1 MTETRRRVS
10 RKKAKR
16 RSLSVSSI
24 ILIFGSL
31 LIITPFIVLGWIL
44 LSASLDTGTP
54 ILGDRYVGDLDP
66 AISKSDISNVKKSV
80 DGINGVEASS
90 VELATATLRVYVDV
104 EDSYSDTQASD
115 VAKSAYDSVLG
126 VLDVNKY
133 FTQTD
138 SKKMYDLEIHV
149 YNLKKNRDQDNFS
162 YVILTKT
169 SSMSDSK
176 IQVVSTPIDAEL
188 AQQLRDDV
196 EARNN
201 PTPKTE
207 EKNEE
212 KLVGEE
218 AETPQETE
226 KTE

>member
-10 RKKAKR
+10 RRKAKR

-104 EDSYSDTQASD
+104 EDSYTDTQASD

>member
-10 RKKAKR
+10 RRKAKR

-80 DGINGVEASS
+80 DGINGVESS
-90 VELATATLRVYVDV
+90 FVELATATLRVYVDV

-115 VAKSAYDSVLG
+115 VAKSAYDSVVG

>member
-1 MTETRRRVS
+1 MCT
-10 RKKAKR
+10 
-16 RSLSVSSI
+16 I
-24 ILIFGSL
+24 
-31 LIITPFIVLGWIL
+31 W
-44 LSASLDTGTP
+44 
-54 ILGDRYVGDLDP
+54 
-66 AISKSDISNVKKSV
+66 
-80 DGINGVEASS
+80 
-90 VELATATLRVYVDV
+90 
-104 EDSYSDTQASD
+104 
-115 VAKSAYDSVLG
+115 
-126 VLDVNKY
+126 
-133 FTQTD
+133 
-138 SKKMYDLEIHV
+138 
-149 YNLKKNRDQDNFS
+149 KKNRDQDNFS

>member
-80 DGINGVEASS
+80 DGISGVEASS

>member
-80 DGINGVEASS
+80 DGISGVEASS

-104 EDSYSDTQASD
+104 EDSYTDTQASD

>member
-115 VAKSAYDSVLG
+115 VAKSAYDSVIN

>member
-80 DGINGVEASS
+80 DGISGVEASS

-149 YNLKKNRDQDNFS
+149 YNLKK
-162 YVILTKT
+162 K
-169 SSMSDSK
+169 
-176 IQVVSTPIDAEL
+176 
-188 AQQLRDDV
+188 
-196 EARNN
+196 
-201 PTPKTE
+201 
-207 EKNEE
+207 
-212 KLVGEE
+212 
-218 AETPQETE
+218 
-226 KTE
+226 

>member
-66 AISKSDISNVKKSV
+66 AISKSDISNIKKSV
-80 DGINGVEASS
+80 DGISGVEASS

>member
-80 DGINGVEASS
+80 DGISGVEASS

-115 VAKSAYDSVLG
+115 VAKSAYDSVIN